1 MQSPVFVCVLIC
13 LALLVAV
20 SSAMPFYASSS
31 LSDDGDVVRQFP
43 QQGVLENMVNEIMRV
58 QSVEQMNN
66 NLVRRQIF
74 SRKFW

>member
-1 MQSPVFVCVLIC
+1 MLVSLLIC
-13 LALLVAV
+13 LALVAV
-20 SSAMPFYASSS
+20 ASAMPFYASSN
-31 LSDDGDVVRQFP
+31 DGDVVRQFP

-66 NLVRRQIF
+66 HHVRRQIF

>member
-1 MQSPVFVCVLIC
+1 MLLLIC
-13 LALLVAV
+13 LALLAV
-20 SSAMPFYASSS
+20 FSSAMPFYAASSE
-31 LSDDGDVVRQFP
+31 DGDVVRRFP

-66 NLVRRQIF
+66 NHVRRQIF